1 MTIRLLDP
9 TSYIAKAAPNKRQRL
24 DSLQA
29 KRVGYLFNQH
39 KSAAAF
45 WQALEHEMDRV
56 FGPAAVLRVYKE
68 NTWAPAPK
76 DEVARL
82 REETDF
88 ALVGVGA

>member
-1 MTIRLLDP
+1 MSIRLLDP
-9 TSYIAKAAPNKRQRL
+9 TSYIAKAVPKSEQHL

-45 WQALEHEMDRV
+45 WQALEREIDRA
-56 FGPAAVLRVYKE
+56 FSPSGIMRLYKE

-76 DEVARL
+76 DEVGRL
-82 REETDF
+82 REETDYT
-88 ALVGVGA
+88 LVGVGA